1 VERAAQLTN
10 FVRRPTYITPGL
22 GSAII
27 GGQTQYF
34 YSEDEKK
41 KFRENPKELHE
52 YRKRIQV
59 WMILEFNSNS
69 EICADCYNEQLPG
82 RIEQII

>member
-1 VERAAQLTN
+1 MERAAQLTN

-27 GGQTQYF
+27 GGQTQYY

-41 KFRENPKELHE
+41 KFRENPEELHQ

-59 WMILEFNSNS
+59 RMTFECSLVA
-69 EICADCYNEQLPG
+69 EIYANRDNGFLLG
-82 RIEQII
+82 RIE